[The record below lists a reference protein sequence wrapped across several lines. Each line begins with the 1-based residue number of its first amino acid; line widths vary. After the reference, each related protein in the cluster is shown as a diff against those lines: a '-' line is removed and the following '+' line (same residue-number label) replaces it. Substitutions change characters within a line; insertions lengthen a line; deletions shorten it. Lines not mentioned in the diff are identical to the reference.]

1 MTFQYHLIKKFNF
14 SHAIK
19 IEFGI
24 TVLAHRC
31 SSYSNDKYRTEY
43 EVKCSWNSNI
53 IVLLS

>member
-1 MTFQYHLIKKFNF
+1 MLTFQYHLMTFQYHLIKKFNF

-43 EVKCSWNSNI
+43 EVKCS
-53 IVLLS
+53 